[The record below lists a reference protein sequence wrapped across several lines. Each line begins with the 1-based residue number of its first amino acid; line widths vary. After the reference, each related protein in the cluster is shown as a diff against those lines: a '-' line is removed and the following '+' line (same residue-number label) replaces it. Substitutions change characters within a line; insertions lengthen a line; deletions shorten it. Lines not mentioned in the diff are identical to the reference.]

1 MKIRMCFVVAIVA
14 ALAVMPMAAQ
24 APAGQ
29 RVAPAAAPAAPAMT
43 LTVQGFADGAD
54 IPVKFSQAAP
64 GVATGEGL
72 SPAISWIN
80 VPAGTQSFFLN
91 MRDMDVARNKTTDDQ
106 AHWVVWNIPA
116 TATGLPEGVPKGP
129 KLANGAF
136 QFSATGQMYRGPGA
150 GATGPKHHYM
160 FELYAMDTVLD
171 VQPAADAFESRA
183 NVMKAIQGHI
193 LGKAVYGGLF
203 RRPQ

>member
-1 MKIRMCFVVAIVA
+1 MRITMLIVVSGVAVLAARPVA
-14 ALAVMPMAAQ
+14 AQP
-24 APAGQ
+24 PAGP
-29 RVAPAAAPAAPAMT
+29 RAGAPAAPAMV
-43 LTVQGFADGAD
+43 LTVSGFPDGGD

-72 SPAISWIN
+72 SPAISWTN
-80 VPAGTQSFFLN
+80 VPAGTRSFFLN

-116 TATGLPEGVPKGP
+116 SETGLPEGVPKGP
-129 KLANGAF
+129 KLPNGAY

-150 GATGPKHHYM
+150 AASGPKHHYM
-160 FELYAMDTVLD
+160 FELYALDTMVD

-183 NVMKAIQGHI
+183 NVMKAIQGHV

-203 RRPQ
+203 KRPQ